1 MYLMHLWLPD
11 SEGAGV
17 ADLLFKDTQGNVQ
30 YDFSGRLSF
39 SWPASPLDVEVN
51 LGDEHYQP
59 LFAYGYGLSVY
70 EQQNM
75 PTLSEVV
82 DLYVS
87 QINDN
92 RFLFAGDPVQPWRL
106 VLYDAGGNT

>member
-1 MYLMHLWLPD
+1 
-11 SEGAGV
+11 
-17 ADLLFKDTQGNVQ
+17 
-30 YDFSGRLSF
+30 
-39 SWPASPLDVEVN
+39 VN

-75 PTLSEVV
+75 AAVSEVV
-82 DLYVS
+82 DISVN

-106 VLYDAGGNT
+106 VLNYEGGNTQVSANSQASFFQRCLFKPQTIKRKKTLFKRLGAVQQIYQYKVTPLI